1 MFLAY
6 SIPST
11 VQYRTG
17 RSFSSKRRKLHQN
30 FGIYCI
36 LYYFIY
42 ASNLPSTHRINTA
55 RKEKGWGRH
64 FFHQIEPNWPL
75 PVPRLREARPAGWVS
90 HCSICA
96 SIMPRAQNRAGKVQF
111 YCEDDSLFLSS
122 YYLSMLLPFSLFRIN
137 TYTHRHSG
145 NPFRDH
151 IHGHN
156 MVFISLY
163 HVQTDEHILNW
174 SKLRRKGWASRDFQ
188 PLLICSLST
197 W

>member
-6 SIPST
+6 SIPSR

-96 SIMPRAQNRAGKVQF
+96 SIMPRAQNRAGKGSILLWRWF
-111 YCEDDSLFLSS
+111 TFPIFLLFIYASTFLS
-122 YYLSMLLPFSLFRIN
+122 LSSTHTHTDTLATLSEIIFTVTTWSL
-137 TYTHRHSG
+137 
-145 NPFRDH
+145 
-151 IHGHN
+151 
-156 MVFISLY
+156 SLY
-163 HVQTDEHILNW
+163 IMYKPTNI
-174 SKLRRKGWASRDFQ
+174 F
-188 PLLICSLST
+188 
-197 W
+197 